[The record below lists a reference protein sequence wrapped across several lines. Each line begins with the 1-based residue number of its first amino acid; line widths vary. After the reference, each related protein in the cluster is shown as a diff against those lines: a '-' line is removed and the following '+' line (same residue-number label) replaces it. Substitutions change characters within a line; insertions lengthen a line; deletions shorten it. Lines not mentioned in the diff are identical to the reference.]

1 MVDTKI
7 RHWYRSAV
15 VFMKIEGLN
24 FPLIANSN
32 TETRFSPHGGI
43 FLILLVFFIFLL
55 PVLSQV
61 STYHSDEHYYTDS
74 AIYMLLHQDY
84 LNPHLVDGTL
94 RTKKPIITYWALMA
108 GYSILGINFFAARL
122 PFLVAGGLT
131 LWLTYHMAVT
141 LLGNRREGLL
151 AAAILA
157 SNLQFVVLCLRATPD
172 ILHTLFLNVSLHGF
186 MALILQKDLRLRN
199 YIYAYCGAALA
210 IETKGLLGITPV
222 AFAFLFLLAFR
233 DPDIRFRS
241 LINLPVVGLSAVLA
255 VSWYAFILVQ
265 HGQGALLN
273 FYSDQVGGKIGGGRY
288 YILMNIKDYLWGI
301 FRNFIPW
308 SLILA
313 AGYTVN
319 RKPVNAFFSTHKR
332 TVFFIAGWLALLL
345 IIFMVSNDCRT
356 RYLVPAYP
364 LLSVL
369 VAALFS
375 VVIEHKKVVHLWTWC
390 CGLLLVL
397 LVVCGAV
404 ALLGGAVMD
413 WRLAIAGLILLG
425 VSLPGMLRLI
435 RDRRAPMPIWM
446 GLILLIAV
454 AGLRGFAVPVFEFAP
469 SKQLTACI
477 LRGTAADQFI
487 SAWAPRRQNYTQQ
500 LYALSKGRI
509 SMHYFPRRRIPDD
522 LDNRSPVILT
532 VRDRKAFSLS
542 GYTIEQC
549 GFVFQAPNPKDLCEA
564 ILHGEKEAALNTLR
578 EPLYLAWRRNDNHPG
593 GDRKS

>member
-1 MVDTKI
+1 MVDTKT

-24 FPLIANSN
+24 FPLLTNSN
-32 TETRFSPHGGI
+32 TETRFGSHGGI
-43 FLILLVFFIFLL
+43 FLILLVFFSFLL

-74 AIYMLLHQDY
+74 AIYMLLHQDC

-94 RTKKPIITYWALMA
+94 RTKKPIITYWAMMA
-108 GYSILGINFFAARL
+108 GYTLLGINFFAARL
-122 PFLVAGGLT
+122 PFLIAGGMT
-131 LWLTYHMAVT
+131 LWLTYHMAIT

-172 ILHTLFLNVSLHGF
+172 ILNTLFLNISLYGF
-186 MALILQKDLRLRN
+186 IALIFQRDLRLRN

-210 IETKGLLGITPV
+210 IETKGLLGITSI
-222 AFAFLFLLAFR
+222 AFAFLFLLVSK
-233 DPDIRFRS
+233 DSDIRFRS
-241 LINLPVVGLSAVLA
+241 LINWPVVGLSAVLA

-265 HGQGALLN
+265 HGQGALFS
-273 FYSDQVGGKIGGGRY
+273 FYSDQVGGKLGGSRY

-301 FRNFIPW
+301 FRNFLPW
-308 SLILA
+308 SLVLA

-319 RKPVNAFFSTHKR
+319 RKPVNAFFGAHR
-332 TVFFIAGWLALLL
+332 RAVLFIAGWLALLL

-369 VAALFS
+369 FAALFGI
-375 VVIEHKKVVHLWTWC
+375 VIEHKKVAHLWTWC
-390 CGLLLVL
+390 CGVLLVL

-425 VSLPGMLRLI
+425 VSVPGMLRLI
-435 RDRRAPMPIWM
+435 RYRRAPMPVWM
-446 GLILLIAV
+446 GLIMLIAL
-454 AGLRGFAVPVFEFAP
+454 AGLRGFALPVFEFAP
-469 SKQLTACI
+469 SEQLTACI
-477 LRGTAADQFI
+477 LRNTAADQSI
-487 SAWAPRRQNYTQQ
+487 SVWATRRQNYTQQ

-509 SMHYFPRRRIPDD
+509 SMHYFPRRRMPDD

-532 VRDRKAFSLS
+532 GRDKKTLSL
-542 GYTIEQC
+542 GEYTIEQC
-549 GFVFQAPNPKDLCEA
+549 GFVFQAPNPQNLWEA
-564 ILHGEKEAALNTLR
+564 ILRGEKEAALNTLR
-578 EPLYLAWRRNDNHPG
+578 EPLYLAWRRNDNRPG
-593 GDRKS
+593 GDRKI